1 MYPWS
6 RNRLWAVNLRLS
18 AFEEVVPKDGEGGG
32 EWYHR
37 WSDLEAMRPVSLRR
51 SGR

>member
-32 EWYHR
+32 GVVPP
-37 WSDLEAMRPVSLRR
+37 LVG
-51 SGR
+51 SGGNETR